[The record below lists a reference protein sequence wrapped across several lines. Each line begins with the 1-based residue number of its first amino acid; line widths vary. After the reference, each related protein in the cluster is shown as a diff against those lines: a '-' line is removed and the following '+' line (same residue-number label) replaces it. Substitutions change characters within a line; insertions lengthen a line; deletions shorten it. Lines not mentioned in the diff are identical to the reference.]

1 MSIAQQAPSELLEA
15 TDEQLEDIV
24 QYADP
29 LVLRG
34 LLYQLTGDEELKT
47 KVQTLRAQVM
57 FAEAA
62 IPASE
67 EDIALIQRKAVAF
80 FKSYRDSGGGHL
92 DIGPFDRLEESIRLA
107 TGNEPGPDQMAMLIE
122 ELGLD
127 PWVRAHKWSQAP
139 DPDKLADFSVT
150 VIGAGYGGLNAAVM
164 LKRAGIP
171 YTHIEK
177 DGGVGG
183 TWYRN
188 RYPGARVDSPS
199 RAYTHVFG
207 ANVDLEYAFCP
218 RAHNQAYFD
227 WVADEHDIRDHI
239 EFDTEVRALTWDED
253 VAKWKIDV
261 SGPNG
266 ERTIESNAV
275 ITAVGFLCQPNMPNI
290 PGMDAFTGQ
299 SWHSSRWPEEVKPD
313 GKRIAVIGTG
323 STGYQMVP
331 ELALTAKHVVVFQ
344 KEPSWV
350 FGIPGYRAPY
360 PPQVMWLER
369 NLPFHK
375 NFMRLRGVDVTSGWD
390 ITTDRDPDYTGDP
403 HAISE
408 FNKQMRDNAVEFLAE
423 KLPDGELR
431 AKMTPDYPVWAH
443 RPVLVDTDYNVL
455 DALNRD
461 NVTLVTDAIAEVNET
476 GIKTVDGQQRDVD
489 IIVYATGF
497 RANDYLFPMRVTGR
511 KTTLEQTWAET
522 GTCAYRFCMVHG
534 FPNLWMLHGPN
545 TIGGITPGPW
555 VELATQ
561 YALTCI
567 DRLITNDE
575 KSIDVSEDAY
585 RKYMADVFERQRT
598 KAWSDPRANS
608 YYQGQGG
615 SPSAVMSPY
624 APEIIFRLLRYPDF
638 GEMEI
643 R

>member
-1 MSIAQQAPSELLEA
+1 MSIAQQAQSELLEV

-24 QYADP
+24 AFADP

-34 LLYQLTGDEELKT
+34 LIYQLTGDEDLKNQVKT
-47 KVQTLRAQVM
+47 VRAQVM

-67 EDIALIQRKAVAF
+67 EDIALIRRKAVEF
-80 FKSYRDSGGGHL
+80 LKSYRDSGGGHL
-92 DIGPFDRLEESIRLA
+92 DIGPLDRLEDSIRLA
-107 TGNEPGPDQMAMLIE
+107 TGSDPDPDHMAMLVE

-127 PWVRAHKWSQAP
+127 PWVRAHQWSQKP
-139 DPDKLADFSVT
+139 DPEKLENFSVT

-207 ANVDLEYAFCP
+207 TDVELDYAFCP
-218 RAHNQAYFD
+218 RADNQAYFD
-227 WVADEHDIRDHI
+227 WVADANDIRDHI

-253 VAKWKIDV
+253 LAKWKIDV
-261 SGPNG
+261 TGPDG

-275 ITAVGFLCQPNMPNI
+275 ITAVGFLCQPNLPKI
-290 PGMDAFTGQ
+290 PGMADFKGQ
-299 SWHSSRWPEEVKPD
+299 SWHSSRWPEDVKPD

-331 ELALTAKHVVVFQ
+331 ELALTAEHVVVFQ
-344 KEPSWV
+344 KEASWV

-360 PPQVMWLER
+360 PPQVKWLER

-375 NFMRLRGVDVTSGWD
+375 NFSRLRGVDVTAGWD
-390 ITTDRDPDYTGDP
+390 ITTDRDPDYSGDP
-403 HAISE
+403 KAVSD
-408 FNKQMRDNAVEFLAE
+408 FNKQMRDNAIEFLQE
-423 KLPDGELR
+423 KLPDDDLR
-431 AKMTPDYPVWAH
+431 AKMTPDYPVWSH
-443 RPVLVDTDYNVL
+443 RPVLVDTEYNVL
-455 DALNRD
+455 VALNRD

-476 GIKTVDGQQRDVD
+476 GIKTVDGAQHDVD

-497 RANDYLFPMRVTGR
+497 RANDYLYPMKVTGR
-511 KTTLEQTWAET
+511 ETTLEQTWRET

-534 FPNLWMLHGPN
+534 FPNLFMLHGPN

-555 VELATQ
+555 VELVTQ
-561 YALTCI
+561 YALMCI
-567 DRLITNDE
+567 DRLITTDK
-575 KSIDVSEDAY
+575 KSVDVSEDAY
-585 RKYMADVFERQRT
+585 RSYMAQVYERQRT
-598 KAWSDPRANS
+598 KAWSDPRADS

-624 APEIIFRLLRYPDF
+624 PPETIFRLLRYPEFDDL
-638 GEMEI
+638 EV

>member
-1 MSIAQQAPSELLEA
+1 MSTTRQAQSELLET
-15 TDEQLEDIV
+15 TDEDLEDIV
-24 QYADP
+24 QFADP

-34 LLYQLTGDEELKT
+34 LLYQLTGDEDLRTQVKT
-47 KVQTLRAQVM
+47 VRTQVM

-62 IPASE
+62 VPFSE
-67 EDIALIQRKAVAF
+67 DDIALIQRKAVEF
-80 FKSYRDSGGGHL
+80 LKSYRDSGGGHL
-92 DIGPFDRLEESIRLA
+92 DIGPLDRLEESIRLA
-107 TGNEPGPDQMAMLIE
+107 TGSEPGPDQMAMLIE
-122 ELGLD
+122 DLGLD
-127 PWVRAHKWSQAP
+127 PWARAHQWSKTP
-139 DPDKLADFSVT
+139 DPAKLEDFSVT

-207 ANVDLEYAFCP
+207 ANVDLEYAFSP
-218 RAHNQAYFD
+218 RALNQAYFD
-227 WVADEHDIRDHI
+227 WVADEHGIRDHI
-239 EFDTEVRALTWDED
+239 EFDTEVRALTWDEGL
-253 VAKWKIDV
+253 AKWKIDV

-266 ERTIESNAV
+266 DRTIESNAV

-290 PGMDAFTGQ
+290 PGMANFKGQ
-299 SWHSSRWPEEVKPD
+299 SWHSSRWPDDVTPD

-331 ELALTAKHVVVFQ
+331 ELALTAEHVVVFQ
-344 KEPSWV
+344 KEASWV
-350 FGIPGYRAPY
+350 FSIPGYRAPY
-360 PPQVMWLER
+360 PPQVKWLER
-369 NLPFHK
+369 NLPYHK

-403 HAISE
+403 SAISE
-408 FNKQMRDNAVEFLAE
+408 FNKQMRDNAVELLAA
-423 KLPDGELR
+423 KLPDKEVR
-431 AKMTPDYPVWAH
+431 AKMTPDYPVWSH
-443 RPVLVDTDYNVL
+443 RPVLVDSDYSVL

-461 NVTLVTDAIAEVNET
+461 NVTLVTDAIAEVTET
-476 GIKTVDGQQRDVD
+476 GVRTVDGTDHDVD

-511 KTTLEQTWAET
+511 ETTLEQTWAET

-561 YALTCI
+561 YALMCI
-567 DRLITNDE
+567 DRLINDDAT
-575 KSIDVSEDAY
+575 SIDVTEEAY
-585 RKYMADVFERQRT
+585 RKYMAEVFERQRT
-598 KAWSDPRANS
+598 KAWSDPRADS

-624 APEIIFRLLRYPDF
+624 APGIIFRLLRYPDF
-638 GEMEI
+638 DEMDI